1 MESVFFQARQLF
13 PTQSL
18 SGSDSWEVLKRKVE
32 KDDRKLRP
40 GAQAASRSVCGAE
53 RGAVDKLHIP
63 LPLNSI
69 LNLRAVSGEE
79 SRKKRGRPGR
89 AYTAVNEAWFFPS
102 VTMKCQRAFFRG
114 SWFIRIL
121 IDCFQ
126 GLDWAPAFR

>member
-1 MESVFFQARQLF
+1 MIESFALGLRLYPDLF
-13 PTQSL
+13 VVQREELWTSCIFH
-18 SGSDSWEVLKRKVE
+18 V
-32 KDDRKLRP
+32 
-40 GAQAASRSVCGAE
+40 
-53 RGAVDKLHIP
+53 
-63 LPLNSI
+63 PLNSI
-69 LNLRAVSGEE
+69 LNLRAMSGEE